1 MTAIKRGTKVMVIA
15 GDHKGKIGKVL
26 NLVGDR
32 VVVEG
37 VNMHKKCLKKS
48 QNNPKGGIIE
58 IELSIHRSNVALLK
72 NDTQAESAG
81 KKSNASESN
90 KPAKKATKQT
100 KSSK

>member
-15 GDHKGKIGKVL
+15 GDHKGKTGKVL

-48 QNNPKGGIIE
+48 QNNPKGGIVE
-58 IELSIHRSNVALLK
+58 IELSIHRSNVALLR
-72 NDTQAESAG
+72 NDAQAESAG
-81 KKSNASESN
+81 KKSTASESK

-100 KSSK
+100 KSSN